1 MPLGGCMTEFET
13 HLIEIVP
20 RTQCEVMIPV
30 SSFRFKNQS
39 DNHYQAGQYFVVN
52 IEVEGNKYTHHFSF
66 STSPTETAEK
76 GYIEFTT
83 KLRNT
88 DYKKALL
95 KLKKGDS
102 AILNAPFGRFIVE
115 DVQKIGILT
124 GGIGI
129 TAPRSICKYCT
140 DTKFSTDIVLI
151 NSTHC
156 ENDLFFQEDFDKMQS
171 LNPNLKV
178 VYTLTHP
185 TEAWKGYK
193 GRINAEL
200 VKKEIPDYLERIFYL
215 SGPVSMVTAMEEL
228 VLGLN
233 VPKTQ
238 IKKEIFPR
246 Y

>member
-1 MPLGGCMTEFET
+1 
-13 HLIEIVP
+13 
-20 RTQCEVMIPV
+20 MIPV
-30 SSFRFKNQS
+30 SSFRFES
-39 DNHYQAGQYFVVN
+39 TPEEVVHYDAGQYFVVN

-66 STSPTETAEK
+66 STSPTETAEN

-95 KLKKGDS
+95 KLNEGDP
-102 AILNAPFGRFIVE
+102 AILNAPFGTFTVE
-115 DVQKIGILT
+115 NVQKIGILT

-140 DTKFSTDIVLI
+140 DEKLSTDIGLI
-151 NSTHC
+151 YSTHC
-156 ENDLFFQEDFDKMQS
+156 ENDLFFQEDFEKMQS
-171 LNPNLKV
+171 INPNLKV

-193 GRINAEL
+193 GRINTDL

-215 SGPVSMVTAMEEL
+215 SGPVAMVTAMEEL
-228 VLGLN
+228 LLSLN
-233 VPKTQ
+233 VPKIQ
-238 IKKEIFPR
+238 IKKEIFSG